1 VGFGGPAI
9 GRSESLVVDLA
20 AGTGNLARQLLRR
33 ADRVG
38 AVDIDRRRLA
48 ALGRQLPGYP
58 GVVARAAAH
67 PELVAAP
74 TVDLPLRGR
83 ARPAVRA

>member
-1 VGFGGPAI
+1 MSTGAGWAP
-9 GRSESLVVDLA
+9 LA
-20 AGTGNLARQLLRR
+20 GSYRGTRGWW
-33 ADRVG
+33 
-38 AVDIDRRRLA
+38 
-48 ALGRQLPGYP
+48 P
-58 GVVARAAAH
+58 RAAAH